1 MSVTHETFSNAPVE
15 SDALPDYREAELSP
29 VVAAYRRYKIS
40 TTLVFW
46 LIVSIAVTVSIYLP
60 FVTIAPGLWPVLI
73 VLAMTLWMVLLTRVD
88 AQRRGWALREHDLIY
103 QSGVIWRRTVV
114 LPFARIQHV
123 ETLSGPIERWFGL
136 MRVKCFTAGGASSDL
151 TVEGLDQA
159 AAVRVRQ
166 YLLEQIR
173 DDAESEPESENAE
186 TDD

>member
-1 MSVTHETFSNAPVE
+1 MTSIQPLFSNAPVNAD
-15 SDALPDYREAELSP
+15 SLPDYREAELQP
-29 VVAAYRRYKIS
+29 VVSAYRRYKIS

-46 LIVSIAVTVSIYLP
+46 LIALVAVSVGSYLP
-60 FVTIAPGLWPVLI
+60 FVTLAPGYWPMLFVL
-73 VLAMTLWMVLLTRVD
+73 LMMFWMVILTRLD

-103 QSGVIWRRTVV
+103 QSGVIWRRIVV

-166 YLLEQIR
+166 FLLEQIR
-173 DDAESEPESENAE
+173 DDADIELESAYG
-186 TDD
+186 DD